1 MRANSEPF
9 KKVITLETLLQ
20 NSDKL
25 QPRSCVI
32 PKQNSEKTVCWKHCK
47 AIDLP
52 LLSIIDS
59 SLLQSK

>member
-1 MRANSEPF
+1 M
-9 KKVITLETLLQ
+9 TLETLLQ
-20 NSDKL
+20 SSDKL
-25 QPRSCVI
+25 QPRSCGI
-32 PKQNSEKTVCWKHCK
+32 STQNSEMTVCWKHCK